1 MAESGVGGPLFRYP
15 GGFNASDLKQQT
27 YDNLV
32 RNTSCASLVSTT
44 ASLDCLRN
52 LPFDD
57 INKAMNW
64 TSFTMW
70 APVLDGDF
78 ISNYPANQLGQGNFP
93 NIPILIG
100 ANSDE
105 GTAFGRG
112 RGPRGGV
119 VNTDEDMREK
129 IASIL
134 PSDVATTSGKT
145 ADALV
150 DELMY
155 LYPNIQAVGIPSL
168 DIWPVAIQPDDS
180 FARQLGYQY
189 RRANA
194 LFGDL

>member
-1 MAESGVGGPLFRYP
+1 MGESGIGGPIFRYP

-27 YDNLV
+27 YDSLV
-32 RNTSCASLVSTT
+32 RNTSCVSLVGTA

-57 INKAMNW
+57 INKALN
-64 TSFTMW
+64 FTGVPLW

-78 ISNYPANQLGQGNFP
+78 ISDYPANQLDQGNFLK
-93 NIPILIG
+93 IPILIG
-100 ANSDE
+100 ENSDE
-105 GTAFGRG
+105 GTAFGKARV
-112 RGPRGGV
+112 PRV
-119 VNTDEDMREK
+119 INTDEEMREK
-129 IASIL
+129 IASML

-155 LYPNIQAVGIPSL
+155 LYPNIQAVGIPSF
-168 DIWPVAIQPDDS
+168 DIWPVAIQPNDS